1 MIRVHVYKPHSDP
14 SGPRQVRV
22 GPPLALPSEG
32 QPGWQ
37 PPLLQVHLCLSRST
51 CFARR
56 GTRGP
61 GPGASAVLE
70 GVPFSPRGL

>member
-14 SGPRQVRV
+14 SGPRQVHV

-37 PPLLQVHLCLSRST
+37 PPLLQVHICLSRST
-51 CFARR
+51 CFA
-56 GTRGP
+56 
-61 GPGASAVLE
+61 
-70 GVPFSPRGL
+70 